1 MSGSQPGDTSGG
13 VRPPWMRSDRP
24 LPRRVL
30 RPLQEFLSSSTAGA
44 AALLAAAAVAL
55 IWANSPLRASYAAL
69 WGADVVVGAGRWAV
83 REDLRGWVND
93 GLMTLFFLVAG
104 LEIKRELTSGELRD
118 RRAAAL
124 PVLAAIG
131 GMAVPALLY
140 LAANADWPG
149 ARGWGMAMP
158 TDLALVLGVLA
169 LASPRVPTSLKAF
182 VVSLA
187 ITDDV
192 GTIVAVLV
200 AYTRGAEFGWAAVA
214 VGVVIMMVL
223 ARRIQIRWTPVYV
236 ALGGG
241 LWLAMRAAGLNP
253 TLAGVV
259 MALLTPAE
267 PFQRP
272 AVVSNEATRI
282 AAETADEPSPPDAD
296 VLLWLRLAWLSNEA
310 VSPLAR
316 AEHALLPWV
325 NFVVLPMFA
334 LANGGVELSTAP
346 LSDPA
351 GIRVALGITLARLV
365 GKVIGIVGVS
375 WIAVR
380 IGIGRLPSGV
390 RWPHLVGTAALAGI
404 GFTVSLFVAELAFGG
419 TALSDAARMGVL
431 LSSVTSG
438 LVGLL
443 VLRTIRGPSRGT
455 SPASGDGPVPGA

>member
-1 MSGSQPGDTSGG
+1 MSRSHPGDTSGG
-13 VRPPWMRSDRP
+13 VRPPWMRSDRT

-44 AALLAAAAVAL
+44 AVLLAAAAVAL
-55 IWANSPLRASYAAL
+55 IWANSPFRASYAAL
-69 WGADVVVGAGRWAV
+69 WGADIVVGTGRWAI
-83 REDLRGWVND
+83 REDLRGLVND

-118 RRAAAL
+118 PRAAAL

-131 GMAVPALLY
+131 GMTVPALLY
-140 LAANADWPG
+140 LGANAGWPG

-158 TDLALVLGVLA
+158 TDVALVLGVLA

-192 GTIVAVLV
+192 GTVVAVLV
-200 AYTRGAEFGWAAVA
+200 AYARGAEFGWAVVA
-214 VGVVIMMVL
+214 AGVVITVVL
-223 ARRIQIRWTPVYV
+223 VRRIQVRWTLVYV
-236 ALGGG
+236 ALGAG

-259 MALLTPAE
+259 MGLLAPAE

-272 AVVSNEATRI
+272 AVVSSEATRI

-325 NFVVLPMFA
+325 NFVVLPVFA

-351 GIRVALGITLARLV
+351 GIRVAVGITLARLV
-365 GKVIGIVGVS
+365 GKVVGIVGVS

-380 IGIGRLPSGV
+380 LGIGRLPSGV
-390 RWPHLVGTAALAGI
+390 RWPHLVGTAAVAGI
-404 GFTVSLFVAELAFGG
+404 GFTVSLFVSELAFGG

-438 LVGLL
+438 AVGLL
-443 VLRTIRGPSRGT
+443 VLRTIRDPSHGT
-455 SPASGDGPVPGA
+455 SPAGGDGSAPSD

>member
-1 MSGSQPGDTSGG
+1 MSRSHPGGTSGG
-13 VRPPWMRSDRP
+13 VRPPWARSDRP

-44 AALLAAAAVAL
+44 AALLVAAAVAL
-55 IWANSPLRASYAAL
+55 IWANSPLRTSYSEL
-69 WGADVVVGAGRWAV
+69 WTTDFVMGAGRWAI

-131 GMAVPALLY
+131 GMTVPALLY
-140 LAANADWPG
+140 LVANAGWPG

-158 TDLALVLGVLA
+158 TDVALVLGVLA

-200 AYTRGAEFGWAAVA
+200 AYARGAEFGWAVVA
-214 VGVVIMMVL
+214 AGVVITVVL
-223 ARRIQIRWTPVYV
+223 ARRIHVRWIPVYV
-236 ALGGG
+236 ALGAA

-259 MALLTPAE
+259 MGLLAPAE

-272 AVVSNEATRI
+272 AVVSGEATRI

-325 NFVVLPMFA
+325 NLVVLPVFA

-346 LSDPA
+346 LSDSA
-351 GIRVALGITLARLV
+351 GLRVVVGITLARLV
-365 GKVIGIVGVS
+365 GKVVGIVGVS

-390 RWPHLVGTAALAGI
+390 RWSHLAGTAAVAGI
-404 GFTVSLFVAELAFGG
+404 GFTVSLFVSELAFGG

-431 LSSVTSG
+431 LSSVVSG
-438 LVGLL
+438 VAGLL
-443 VLRTIRGPSRGT
+443 VLRSIRPG
-455 SPASGDGPVPGA
+455 GD

>member
-1 MSGSQPGDTSGG
+1 M
-13 VRPPWMRSDRP
+13 
-24 LPRRVL
+24 L

-44 AALLAAAAVAL
+44 TVLLAAAAVAL
-55 IWANSPLRASYAAL
+55 IWANSPFRASYTEL
-69 WGADVVVGAGRWAV
+69 WGTDLVVGVGRWAI
-83 REDLRGWVND
+83 REDLRRWVND
-93 GLMTLFFLVAG
+93 GLMTLFFLLAG

-118 RRAAAL
+118 RRAAVL

-140 LAANADWPG
+140 LGANAGYPG
-149 ARGWGMAMP
+149 AKGWGMSMP

-200 AYTRGAEFGWAAVA
+200 AYARGADVAWAVVA
-214 VGVVIMMVL
+214 IGVVITVVL
-223 ARRIQIRWTPVYV
+223 IRRIHVRWTPAYV
-236 ALGGG
+236 VLGAA

-253 TLAGVV
+253 TLSGVV
-259 MALLTPAE
+259 IGLLAPAE

-272 AVVSNEATRI
+272 GVVSSEATRI
-282 AAETADEPSPPDAD
+282 AAETADDPSPPDAD
-296 VLLWLRLAWLSNEA
+296 VWLWLRLAWLSNES

-316 AEHALLPWV
+316 AEHVLLPWV
-325 NFVVLPMFA
+325 SFVVLPMFA

-351 GIRVALGITLARLV
+351 GVRVAVGLTLARLV
-365 GKVIGIVGVS
+365 GKVVGIVGVS

-390 RWPHLVGTAALAGI
+390 RWPHLAGTAAVAGI
-404 GFTVSLFVAELAFGG
+404 GFTVSLFVSELAFGG
-419 TALSDAARMGVL
+419 TPLSDAARMGVL

-438 LVGLL
+438 VVGLL
-443 VLRTIRGPSRGT
+443 MLRSIRDPVDRT
-455 SPASGDGPVPGA
+455 SLADDA